1 MNPEPATTVRSTRDA
16 SRGVESVLW
25 LAAGAAWALVA
36 LKAWHQTRRGEQRRR
51 TWVVS
56 DRLLKEVFPNGI
68 RP

>member
-1 MNPEPATTVRSTRDA
+1 MNSDPATTVRSTRDA

-51 TWVVS
+51 TWAVS